1 MHQPHDKLF
10 KAGFS
15 DPETTARF
23 LRSQLPPAL
32 TAAIDWSSLRLEP
45 GCFIDSQFRQSE
57 SDLLFHARAGKQ
69 ARVHFEISFLGAG
82 ASPPTAE
89 WGLMVAGGRHYLPG
103 AWWPSLFPGLAI
115 FVTVM
120 SLNLIGDG
128 LRDLF
133 AGD

>member
-1 MHQPHDKLF
+1 
-10 KAGFS
+10 
-15 DPETTARF
+15 
-23 LRSQLPPAL
+23 
-32 TAAIDWSSLRLEP
+32 
-45 GCFIDSQFRQSE
+45 
-57 SDLLFHARAGKQ
+57 
-69 ARVHFEISFLGAG
+69 
-82 ASPPTAE
+82 
-89 WGLMVAGGRHYLPG
+89 MVAGGRHYLPG

>member
-45 GCFIDSQFRQSE
+45 GSFIDSHFIRCGMNLCSI
-57 SDLLFHARAGKQ
+57 SC
-69 ARVHFEISFLGAG
+69 RV
-82 ASPPTAE
+82 
-89 WGLMVAGGRHYLPG
+89 
-103 AWWPSLFPGLAI
+103 
-115 FVTVM
+115 
-120 SLNLIGDG
+120 
-128 LRDLF
+128 
-133 AGD
+133 